1 MLYIVNTT
9 FQKTVYTFEKA
20 SFRKFR
26 MIFKNALFRELFR
39 NLRKVPK
46 APGGSTRARY
56 LTIMIIIIIYNY
68 NNYLLLLLLLLFV
81 IIIIIIIIIIIQ
93 WLKSAHGNKAP
104 PLQLFSTSLPM
115 INNHHIVE
123 IKTIIHHIC
132 EMLILSNQLEIQGL
146 EVFMLECIIAKY
158 TPQKH
163 TVANFIYLKIMQG
176 KMNIMY
182 SFNFSRQS
190 PDGLY

>member
-1 MLYIVNTT
+1 MAEICARK
-9 FQKTVYTFEKA
+9 QSA
-20 SFRKFR
+20 SF
-26 MIFKNALFRELFR
+26 A
-39 NLRKVPK
+39 V
-46 APGGSTRARY
+46 
-56 LTIMIIIIIYNY
+56 
-68 NNYLLLLLLLLFV
+68 V
-81 IIIIIIIIIIIQ
+81 VV
-93 WLKSAHGNKAP
+93 
-104 PLQLFSTSLPM
+104 FSTSLPM

-132 EMLILSNQLEIQGL
+132 EMLILSVQLDIQGL

>member
-1 MLYIVNTT
+1 M
-9 FQKTVYTFEKA
+9 F
-20 SFRKFR
+20 
-26 MIFKNALFRELFR
+26 
-39 NLRKVPK
+39 
-46 APGGSTRARY
+46 
-56 LTIMIIIIIYNY
+56 
-68 NNYLLLLLLLLFV
+68 